1 MYSATKDFE
10 KRRDILIKYMMELD
24 CIYNQT
30 YLTVNNN
37 TGILELGKKWVNKK
51 AEEIYI
57 RGGEYLE
64 MINKQILVYE
74 MENN

>member
-1 MYSATKDFE
+1 MYSATKDLE